1 MTMTDDVKKKLE
13 EAKLEIQ
20 KEGDRVDTADPQEL
34 DTKELE
40 NVSGGSVNYGCRN
53 ESCAKQ

>member
-20 KEGDRVDTADPQEL
+20 KEGDRADTTDPQEL
-34 DTKELE
+34 DPKELE
-40 NVSGGSVNYGCRN
+40 NVTGGSTNVSCIN
-53 ESCAKQ
+53 ESCRKQ